1 MYKIVN
7 IFYKSKCFD
16 LLPKFVARRLFKIF
30 KIFFVETNLN
40 LLPKNNHPTT
50 LNKEDQI
57 KIIKNSK
64 EIFYR
69 PFSTCAHLLETLSVY
84 SKIKK
89 KFTLLD
95 FGANNIDNYIYL
107 NKYLDNWKYIYHD
120 LSQYNDTVS
129 ALIKE
134 NKWNNIE
141 VLNNLSLSKDSPL
154 DFAFF
159 GSSIHY
165 AEGYQ
170 EILKKF
176 AINKSKF
183 LIFSHTPFYISDN
196 NDKDKVLKQVNIHPV
211 INYAYLI
218 NYNNFIQFMKD
229 NNYKLISQNKNN
241 LIKFLNF
248 KNFNKNFSF
257 IGFLDLTFTY
267 IDNEN

>member
-89 KFTLLD
+89 NLHCWILEQITLIIT
-95 FGANNIDNYIYL
+95 FI
-107 NKYLDNWKYIYHD
+107 
-120 LSQYNDTVS
+120 
-129 ALIKE
+129 
-134 NKWNNIE
+134 
-141 VLNNLSLSKDSPL
+141 
-154 DFAFF
+154 
-159 GSSIHY
+159 
-165 AEGYQ
+165 
-170 EILKKF
+170 
-176 AINKSKF
+176 
-183 LIFSHTPFYISDN
+183 
-196 NDKDKVLKQVNIHPV
+196 
-211 INYAYLI
+211 LI
-218 NYNNFIQFMKD
+218 NI
-229 NNYKLISQNKNN
+229 
-241 LIKFLNF
+241 
-248 KNFNKNFSF
+248 
-257 IGFLDLTFTY
+257 
-267 IDNEN
+267 